1 MGWDAVVVGAGHNGL
16 VAANLLADAG
26 WSVLVLEANATPGG
40 ATRTAELAAPGFRS
54 ELCSAF
60 YPLTAASPTIAALDL
75 GRYGLRWRH
84 DHVPLVHV
92 LPDGRTVTLSRD
104 PAETAASVERYGAG
118 DGERWLA
125 EFAAWGRIKDAL
137 IGSLLSPFPPVRSGV
152 RLARRLGPAELL
164 RFARFAVQS
173 TRRYSREL
181 FCGEGARLLVTGNA
195 MHADLSLDTSGSA
208 IVGWLLSMLA
218 QDVGYPVAEGGA
230 QSITDALVRRL
241 EQGGGEIRC
250 GARVTAVEIRDGAA
264 IGVRTADG
272 EAHPATRAVLADVSA
287 PALYRDLVGLPQLP
301 ARVASDLANFAWDD
315 ATVKVDW
322 ALSAPVPWTDPAV
335 RRAGTVHLDL
345 DLDGFGRFALDLASG
360 RIPVRPFILAG
371 QMTSADPSRSPAG
384 TETLW
389 AYTHVPRGLT
399 WTPQRAAE
407 VADRVQATIERH
419 APGFGSQVVG
429 RAVSSPAGL
438 QAENANLVDGAVGG
452 GTAAPSQQLVFR
464 PTPGLGRADTPID
477 RLYLASA
484 SAHPGGGVHG
494 ACGSNAARAAL
505 ARNRTGTGPVYRA
518 AVGAAGRAVWGRT
531 PGTGPHGGG
540 GR

>member
-181 FCGEGARLLVTGNA
+181 FRGEGARLLVTGNA
-195 MHADLSLDTSGSA
+195 MHADLTLDTSGSA

-360 RIPVRPFILAG
+360 RIPERPFILAG
-371 QMTSADPSRSPAG
+371 QMTTADPARSPAG

-399 WTPQRAAE
+399 WTAERAAE

-419 APGFGSQVVG
+419 APGFGSPQRKAITADEEFERIPQRSRANKGDFLAIGQTHLQNPPGHDVFPRHADDSG
-429 RAVSSPAGL
+429 RLP
-438 QAENANLVDGAVGG
+438 
-452 GTAAPSQQLVFR
+452 FR
-464 PTPGLGRADTPID
+464 ERCQRSRHVMPRSC
-477 RLYLASA
+477 RQ
-484 SAHPGGGVHG
+484 
-494 ACGSNAARAAL
+494 
-505 ARNRTGTGPVYRA
+505 
-518 AVGAAGRAVWGRT
+518 GRT
-531 PGTGPHGGG
+531 PRARNGSRVAFRRVAAGGADRNAACGPVRRFGFPAPAAG
-540 GR
+540 

>member
-54 ELCSAF
+54 DLCSAF
-60 YPLTAASPTIAALDL
+60 YPLTAASPTIAALGLD
-75 GRYGLRWRH
+75 RYGLRWRH
-84 DHVPLVHV
+84 EHVPLVHV

-104 PAETAASVERYGAG
+104 PAETAASVERYAAG

-125 EFAAWGRIKDAL
+125 EFTGWCRMKDAVL
-137 IGSLLSPFPPVRSGV
+137 GSLLSPFPPVRAGAG
-152 RLARRLGPAELL
+152 LARRLGPAELL

-173 TRRYSREL
+173 TRRYGQER
-181 FCGEGARLLVTGNA
+181 FRGEGAQLLVTGNA
-195 MHADLSLDTSGSA
+195 MHADLTMDTSGSA
-208 IVGWLLSMLA
+208 ILGWLLSMLA
-218 QDVGYPVAEGGA
+218 QDVGFPVAEGGA

-241 EQGGGEIRC
+241 EERGGEVRC
-250 GARVTAVEIRDGAA
+250 GARVTGVEVRDGAA
-264 IGVRTADG
+264 AGVRTADG
-272 EAHPATRAVLADVSA
+272 DAHPAARAVLADVPA
-287 PALYRDLVGLPQLP
+287 PALYQDLVGLEQLP
-301 ARVASDLANFAWDD
+301 GRVAADLANFRWDD
-315 ATVKVDW
+315 STVKVDW
-322 ALSAPVPWTDPAV
+322 ALSAPVPWTDQVV

-360 RIPVRPFILAG
+360 RIPERPFILAG

-389 AYTHVPRGLT
+389 AYTHVPRGLS
-399 WTPQRAAE
+399 WTAERAAE
-407 VADRVQATIERH
+407 VADRMQAAIERH
-419 APGFGSQVVG
+419 APGFATKVIG

-438 QAENANLVDGAVGG
+438 QAENANLDDGALGG
-452 GTAAPSQQLVFR
+452 GTAALFQQLVFR
-464 PTPGLGRADTPID
+464 PIPGLGRADTPID

-505 ARNRTGTGPVYRA
+505 ARNRAGTGPVYRA
-518 AVGAAGRAVWGRT
+518 AVGAAGRAIWGRT
-531 PGTGPHGGG
+531 PGTGTHGGG
-540 GR
+540 R

>member
-1 MGWDAVVVGAGHNGL
+1 MGWDGVVVGAGHNGL

-26 WSVLVLEANATPGG
+26 WSVLVLEANAAPGG
-40 ATRTAELAAPGFRS
+40 GTRTAELAAPGFRS

-60 YPLTAASPTIAALDL
+60 YPLTAASPVIAALGL

-84 DHVPLVHV
+84 HHVPLVHV

-104 PAETAASVERYGAG
+104 PAETAASVERYAAG

-125 EFAAWGRIKDAL
+125 EFAAWGRMKDAL
-137 IGSLLSPFPPVRSGV
+137 LGSLLGPFPPVRSGIG
-152 RLARRLGPAELL
+152 LARRLGLAELL

-173 TRRYSREL
+173 TRAYGRER
-181 FCGEGARLLVTGNA
+181 FRGEGARLLVTGNA
-195 MHADLSLDTSGSA
+195 MHADLTLDTSGGA
-208 IVGWLLSMLA
+208 VIGWLLSMLA
-218 QDVGYPVAEGGA
+218 QDVGFPVAEGGG
-230 QSITDALVRRL
+230 QSITDALVNRL
-241 EQGGGEIRC
+241 EERGGEVRC
-250 GARVTAVEIRDGAA
+250 GARVTAVEVRDGAA
-264 IGVRTADG
+264 VGVRTVDG
-272 EAHPATRAVLADVSA
+272 QAHPAAGAVLADVSA
-287 PALYRDLVGLPQLP
+287 PALYRDLVGLARLP
-301 ARVASDLANFAWDD
+301 ARVAADLAGFRWDD

-322 ALSAPVPWTDPAV
+322 ALSGPVPWTDEAV

-345 DLDGFGRFALDLASG
+345 DLDGFGRFALDLAGG
-360 RIPVRPFILAG
+360 RIPEQPFVLAG
-371 QMTSADPSRSPAG
+371 QMASADPSRSPAG

-389 AYTHVPRGLT
+389 AYTHVPRGLSRT
-399 WTPQRAAE
+399 AAAE

-419 APGFGSQVVG
+419 APGFGGRVVG

-438 QAENANLVDGAVGG
+438 QAENANLDDGAVGG
-452 GTAAPSQQLVFR
+452 GTAALSQQLVFR
-464 PTPGLGRADTPID
+464 PIPGLGRADTPID

-531 PGTGPHGGG
+531 PGTGTHGGG
-540 GR
+540 R

>member
-16 VAANLLADAG
+16 VAANLLADSG

-40 ATRTAELAAPGFRS
+40 ATRTAELAASGFRS
-54 ELCSAF
+54 DLCSAF
-60 YPLTAASPTIAALDL
+60 YPLTAASPTIAALEL
-75 GRYGLRWRH
+75 GRYGLRWRN

-104 PAETAASVERYGAG
+104 PAETAASVEKYGAG

-125 EFAAWGRIKDAL
+125 EFAAWGRMKDAV
-137 IGSLLSPFPPVRSGV
+137 IDALLTPFPPVRPGV
-152 RLARRLGPAELL
+152 RLARRLGSAELL

-173 TRRYSREL
+173 TRRYSSEL

-195 MHADLSLDTSGSA
+195 MHSDLSLDTAGGA
-208 IVGWLLSMLA
+208 ILGWLLSMLA
-218 QDVGYPVAEGGA
+218 QDVGFPVAEGGA

-241 EQGGGEIRC
+241 EERGGELRC
-250 GARVTAVEIRDGAA
+250 GARVTAVEVKDGTAV
-264 IGVRTADG
+264 GVRTADG
-272 EAHPATRAVLADVSA
+272 EAHAAARAVLADVSA
-287 PALYRDLVGLPQLP
+287 PALYRDLVGLEQLP
-301 ARVASDLANFAWDD
+301 ARVAADLTNFAWDD
-315 ATVKVDW
+315 STVKVDW

-335 RRAGTVHLDL
+335 GRAGTVHLDL
-345 DLDGFGRFALDLASG
+345 DLDAFGRFALDLASE
-360 RIPVRPFILAG
+360 RIPDRPFILAG
-371 QMTSADPSRSPAG
+371 QMTSVDPSRSPAG

-389 AYTHVPRGLT
+389 AYTHVPRGLA
-399 WTPQRAAE
+399 WTPELAAE

-419 APGFGSQVVG
+419 APGFGDQVVG

-438 QAENANLVDGAVGG
+438 QAENANLDDGAVGG
-452 GTAAPSQQLVFR
+452 GTAALSQQLVFR
-464 PTPGLGRADTPID
+464 PIPGLGRADTPVD

-505 ARNRTGTGPVYRA
+505 ARNRIGTGPVYRMA
-518 AVGAAGRAVWGRT
+518 IGAAGRAVWGRT
-531 PGTGPHGGG
+531 PGTGTHGGG
-540 GR
+540 R

>member
-1 MGWDAVVVGAGHNGL
+1 MSWDGVVVGAGHNGL

-40 ATRTAELAAPGFRS
+40 ATRTAELAAPGYRS
-54 ELCSAF
+54 DLCSAF

-75 GRYGLRWRH
+75 DRYGLRWRH

-104 PAETAASVERYGAG
+104 PDETAASVERYGPG

-125 EFAAWGRIKDAL
+125 EFAAWRRVKDAV
-137 IGSLLSPFPPVRSGV
+137 IDSLLTPFPPVRPGV

-164 RFARFAVQS
+164 RFVRFAVQS
-173 TRRYSREL
+173 TRRYTQEL
-181 FCGEGARLLVTGNA
+181 FRGEGARLLVTGNA
-195 MHADLSLDTSGSA
+195 MHADLALDTSGSA
-208 IVGWLLSMLA
+208 ILGWLLSMLA

-230 QSITDALVRRL
+230 QSIADALVRRL
-241 EQGGGEIRC
+241 EARGGEIRC
-250 GARVTAVEIRDGAA
+250 GVRVTGVTVRDGVAV
-264 IGVRTADG
+264 GVRAADG
-272 EAHPATRAVLADVSA
+272 EAYPAGKAVLADVSA
-287 PALYRDLVGLPQLP
+287 PALYRDLVGLDQLP
-301 ARVASDLANFAWDD
+301 ARVASDLDNFRWDD
-315 ATVKVDW
+315 STVKVDW
-322 ALSAPVPWTDPAV
+322 ALSAPVPWKDEAV

-360 RIPVRPFILAG
+360 RIPERPFILAG
-371 QMTSADPSRSPAG
+371 QMTSTDPSRSPAG

-399 WTPQRAAE
+399 WTADRAAE
-407 VADRVQATIERH
+407 VAERVQATIERH
-419 APGFGSQVVG
+419 APGFGGQIVG
-429 RAVSSPAGL
+429 RAVGSPAGL
-438 QAENANLVDGAVGG
+438 QAENANLDDGAVGG
-452 GTAAPSQQLVFR
+452 GTAALYQQLVFR
-464 PTPGLGRADTPID
+464 PIPGLGRADTPID

-505 ARNRTGTGPVYRA
+505 ARNRAGTGPVYRTA
-518 AVGAAGRAVWGRT
+518 IGAAGRAVWGPT
-531 PGTGPHGGG
+531 PQGLT
-540 GR
+540 R

>member
-54 ELCSAF
+54 DLCSAF
-60 YPLTAASPTIAALDL
+60 YPLTAASPTIAALGLD
-75 GRYGLRWRH
+75 RYGLRWRH
-84 DHVPLVHV
+84 EHVPLVHV

-104 PAETAASVERYGAG
+104 PAETAASVERYAAG

-125 EFAAWGRIKDAL
+125 EFTGWCRMKDAVL
-137 IGSLLSPFPPVRSGV
+137 GSLLSPFPPVRAGAG
-152 RLARRLGPAELL
+152 LARRLGPAELL

-173 TRRYSREL
+173 TRRYGQER
-181 FCGEGARLLVTGNA
+181 FRGEGAQLLVTGNA
-195 MHADLSLDTSGSA
+195 MHADLTMDTSGSA
-208 IVGWLLSMLA
+208 ILGWLLSMLA
-218 QDVGYPVAEGGA
+218 QDVGFPVAEGGA

-241 EQGGGEIRC
+241 EERGGEVRC
-250 GARVTAVEIRDGAA
+250 GARVTGVEVRDGAA
-264 IGVRTADG
+264 AGVRTADG
-272 EAHPATRAVLADVSA
+272 DAHPAARAVLADVPA
-287 PALYRDLVGLPQLP
+287 PALYQDLVGLEQLP
-301 ARVASDLANFAWDD
+301 GRVAADLANFRWDD
-315 ATVKVDW
+315 STVKVDW
-322 ALSAPVPWTDPAV
+322 ALSAPVPWTDQVV

-360 RIPVRPFILAG
+360 RIPERPFILAG

-389 AYTHVPRGLT
+389 AYTHVPRGLS
-399 WTPQRAAE
+399 WTAERAAE
-407 VADRVQATIERH
+407 VADRMQAAIERH
-419 APGFGSQVVG
+419 APGFATKVIG

-438 QAENANLVDGAVGG
+438 QAENANLDDGALGG
-452 GTAAPSQQLVFR
+452 GTAALFQQLVFR
-464 PTPGLGRADTPID
+464 PIPGLGRADTPID

-505 ARNRTGTGPVYRA
+505 ARNRAGTGPVYRA
-518 AVGAAGRAVWGRT
+518 AVGAAGRAIWGRT
-531 PGTGPHGGG
+531 PGTGTRGG

>member
-1 MGWDAVVVGAGHNGL
+1 MGWDGVVVGAGHNGL

-26 WSVLVLEANATPGG
+26 WSVLVLEANAAPGG
-40 ATRTAELAAPGFRS
+40 GTRTAELAAPGFRS

-60 YPLTAASPTIAALDL
+60 YPLTAASPVIAALGL

-84 DHVPLVHV
+84 HHVPLVHV

-104 PAETAASVERYGAG
+104 PAETAASVERYAAG

-125 EFAAWGRIKDAL
+125 EFAGWGRVKDVL
-137 IGSLLSPFPPVRSGV
+137 LGSLLGPFPPLRSGIG
-152 RLARRLGPAELL
+152 LARRLGPAELL

-173 TRRYSREL
+173 TRAYGRER
-181 FCGEGARLLVTGNA
+181 FRGEGARLLVTGNA
-195 MHADLSLDTSGSA
+195 MHADLTLDASGGA
-208 IVGWLLSMLA
+208 IIGWLLSMLA
-218 QDVGYPVAEGGA
+218 QDVGFPVAEGGA
-230 QSITDALVRRL
+230 RSITDALVRRL
-241 EQGGGEIRC
+241 EERGGEIRC
-250 GARVTAVEIRDGAA
+250 GARVTAVEVRDGAA
-264 IGVRTADG
+264 VGVRTVDG
-272 EAHPATRAVLADVSA
+272 EAHPAARAVLADVSA
-287 PALYRDLVGLPQLP
+287 PALYRDLVGLARLP
-301 ARVASDLANFAWDD
+301 ARVAADLAGFRWDD

-322 ALSAPVPWTDPAV
+322 ALSGPVPWTDAAV

-345 DLDGFGRFALDLASG
+345 DLDGFGRFALDLAGG
-360 RIPVRPFILAG
+360 RVPERPFVLAG

-389 AYTHVPRGLT
+389 AYTHVPRGLSRT
-399 WTPQRAAE
+399 AAAE

-419 APGFGSQVVG
+419 APGFGGRVVG
-429 RAVSSPAGL
+429 RAISSPAGL
-438 QAENANLVDGAVGG
+438 QTENANLDDGAVGG
-452 GTAAPSQQLVFR
+452 GTAALSQQLVFR
-464 PTPGLGRADTPID
+464 PIPGLGRADTPID

-505 ARNRTGTGPVYRA
+505 ALNRTGTGPVYRA

-531 PGTGPHGGG
+531 PGTGTHGGG
-540 GR
+540 R

>member
-1 MGWDAVVVGAGHNGL
+1 MGWDGVVVGSGHNGL

-60 YPLTAASPTIAALDL
+60 YPLTAASAAIAALGLD
-75 GRYGLRWRH
+75 RYGLRWRH

-104 PAETAASVERYGAG
+104 PAETAASVERYAAG

-125 EFAAWGRIKDAL
+125 EFAAWGRMKDELLGAL
-137 IGSLLSPFPPVRSGV
+137 LDPFPPVRAGAG
-152 RLARRLGPAELL
+152 LARRLGPAELL

-173 TRRYSREL
+173 TRRYGQER
-181 FCGEGARLLVTGNA
+181 FRGEGAQLLLTGNA
-195 MHADLSLDTSGSA
+195 MHADLTLDTSGSA
-208 IVGWLLSMLA
+208 ILGWLLSMLG
-218 QDVGYPVAEGGA
+218 QDVGFPVAEGGA

-241 EQGGGEIRC
+241 EERGGELRC
-250 GARVTAVEIRDGAA
+250 GARVTAVEVRDGTAA
-264 IGVRTADG
+264 GVRTADG
-272 EAHPATRAVLADVSA
+272 EAHRADRAVLADVSA
-287 PALYRDLVGLPQLP
+287 PTLYRDLVGLEHLP
-301 ARVASDLANFAWDD
+301 TRVAADLANFRWDD

-322 ALSAPVPWTDPAV
+322 ALSAPVPWRDEAV

-360 RIPVRPFILAG
+360 RVPEQPFILAG

-384 TETLW
+384 TETIW
-389 AYTHVPRGLT
+389 AYTHVPRGLS
-399 WTPQRAAE
+399 WTAERAAE
-407 VADRVQATIERH
+407 VADQVQATIERH
-419 APGFGSQVVG
+419 APGFGDQVVG

-438 QAENANLVDGAVGG
+438 QAENANLDDGAIGG
-452 GTAAPSQQLVFR
+452 GTAALYQQLVFR
-464 PTPGLGRADTPID
+464 PIPGLGRADTPID

-505 ARNRTGTGPVYRA
+505 ARNRAGTGPVYRA

-531 PGTGPHGGG
+531 PGSGTPGG

>member
-1 MGWDAVVVGAGHNGL
+1 MGWDGVVVGAGHNGL

-26 WSVLVLEANATPGG
+26 WSVLVLEANAAPGG

-60 YPLTAASPTIAALDL
+60 YPLTAASPVIAALGLD
-75 GRYGLRWRH
+75 RYGLRWRH
-84 DHVPLVHV
+84 HHVPLVHV

-104 PAETAASVERYGAG
+104 PAETAASVERYAAG

-125 EFAAWGRIKDAL
+125 EYAGWGRIKDAL
-137 IGSLLSPFPPVRSGV
+137 LGSLLGPFPPVRSGIG
-152 RLARRLGPAELL
+152 LARRLGPAELL

-173 TRRYSREL
+173 TREYGRER
-181 FCGEGARLLVTGNA
+181 FRGAGARLLVAGNA
-195 MHADLSLDTSGSA
+195 MHADLTLDTSGGA
-208 IVGWLLSMLA
+208 VIGWLLSMLA
-218 QDVGYPVAEGGA
+218 QDVGFPVADGGA

-241 EQGGGEIRC
+241 EERGGEVRC
-250 GARVTAVEIRDGAA
+250 GARVTAVEVRDGAA
-264 IGVRTADG
+264 AGVRTVDG
-272 EAHPATRAVLADVSA
+272 EAHRAARAVLADVSA
-287 PALYRDLVGLPQLP
+287 PALYRDLVGLAQVP
-301 ARVASDLANFAWDD
+301 ARVAADLAGFRWDD

-322 ALSAPVPWTDPAV
+322 ALSGPVPWTDDAV

-345 DLDGFGRFALDLASG
+345 DLDGFGRFALDLADG
-360 RIPVRPFILAG
+360 RVPEQPFVLAG

-389 AYTHVPRGLT
+389 AYTHVPRGLSRT
-399 WTPQRAAE
+399 AAAE

-419 APGFGSQVVG
+419 APGFGDRVIG

-438 QAENANLVDGAVGG
+438 QAENANLDDGAVGG
-452 GTAAPSQQLVFR
+452 GTAALSQQLVFR
-464 PTPGLGRADTPID
+464 PIPGLGRADTPID

-531 PGTGPHGGG
+531 PGTGTHGGG
-540 GR
+540 R

>member
-1 MGWDAVVVGAGHNGL
+1 MGWDGVVVGAGHNGL

-26 WSVLVLEANATPGG
+26 WSVLVLEANAAPGG
-40 ATRTAELAAPGFRS
+40 GTRTAELAAPGFRS

-60 YPLTAASPTIAALDL
+60 YPLTAASPVIAALGLD
-75 GRYGLRWRH
+75 RYGLRWRH
-84 DHVPLVHV
+84 HRVPLVHV

-104 PAETAASVERYGAG
+104 PAETAASVERFAAG

-125 EFAAWGRIKDAL
+125 EFAAWGRMKDAL
-137 IGSLLSPFPPVRSGV
+137 LGSLLGPFPPVRSGIG
-152 RLARRLGPAELL
+152 LARRLGLAELL

-173 TRRYSREL
+173 TRAYGRER
-181 FCGEGARLLVTGNA
+181 FRGEGARLLVTGNA
-195 MHADLSLDTSGSA
+195 MHADLTLDTSGGA
-208 IVGWLLSMLA
+208 VIGWLLSMLA
-218 QDVGYPVAEGGA
+218 QDVGFPVAEGGA

-241 EQGGGEIRC
+241 EERGGEVRC
-250 GARVTAVEIRDGAA
+250 GARVTAVEVRDGAA
-264 IGVRTADG
+264 VGVRTVDG
-272 EAHPATRAVLADVSA
+272 EAHPAVEAVLADVSA
-287 PALYRDLVGLPQLP
+287 PALYRDLVGLAQLP
-301 ARVASDLANFAWDD
+301 ARVAADLAGFRWDD

-322 ALSAPVPWTDPAV
+322 ALSGPVPWTDEAV

-360 RIPVRPFILAG
+360 RVPEQPFVLAG

-389 AYTHVPRGLT
+389 AYTHVPRGLSRT
-399 WTPQRAAE
+399 AAAE

-419 APGFGSQVVG
+419 APGFGGRVVG

-438 QAENANLVDGAVGG
+438 QAENANLDDGAVGG
-452 GTAAPSQQLVFR
+452 GTAALSQQLVFR
-464 PTPGLGRADTPID
+464 PIPGLGRADTPID

-531 PGTGPHGGG
+531 PGTGTHGGG
-540 GR
+540 R